1 MPELAWQELLIIC
14 SALAVGGLAKGIT
27 GLGLPMVAVPVLA
40 GFLGVERAVMTMFM
54 PILVMNIW
62 LMWTLRDCRRDVPE
76 LPRMLLPSVPGVA
89 LGAGILYLATEQF
102 LSTVLASW
110 IVAYLLFRFFHPTM
124 SLQGAS
130 RRRFAP
136 VVGFTAGSMQAATG
150 ISAPVLVPYVDALG
164 LAPRPYVF
172 TVATVFTMLS
182 GTHLVMML
190 GAQAISAEQFSES
203 LLAILPT
210 MVFVP
215 LGQKLRGVINPE
227 TFNRI
232 TRGIMLIMAARLLYS
247 AWFV

>member
-1 MPELAWQELLIIC
+1 MPELAWEELLIIAA
-14 SALAVGGLAKGIT
+14 ALAVGGMAKGIT

-40 GFLGVERAVMTMFM
+40 GFLGVERAVLTLIM
-54 PILVMNIW
+54 PILVLNIW
-62 LMWTLRDCRRDVPE
+62 LMWTLRDCVRDVPE

-89 LGAGILYLATEQF
+89 LGAGILYLASEQF
-102 LSTVLASW
+102 LSTALAIW
-110 IVAYLLFRFFHPTM
+110 IVAYLLLRFFHPTM

-130 RRRFAP
+130 RLRLAP

-164 LAPRPYVF
+164 LEPRAYVF

-182 GTHLVMML
+182 GTHFVMML
-190 GAQAISAEQFSES
+190 SVQAISPEQFAES

-210 MVFVP
+210 IVFVP
-215 LGQKLRGVINPE
+215 LGQKLRGHINPE

-232 TRGIMLIMAARLLYS
+232 IRGLMLIMAARLLYA
-247 AWFV
+247 AWLV